1 MINSVFN
8 LAMGII
14 ICFLDGLLVVMLILG
29 FFFPLLLFVTSM
41 ILPTSFV
48 DNLGKASLMQRMSL
62 TLGEM
67 LAFEACI
74 YNFLILACTEVFLLT
89 TFLGLLT
96 KDEGRGGTLGED
108 VVLEGVTTD
117 DGGLGVTVVFL
128 GTDDNILVS
137 LVSWRPKIFLRNF

>member
-1 MINSVFN
+1 
-8 LAMGII
+8 
-14 ICFLDGLLVVMLILG
+14 MLILG

-137 LVSWRPKIFLRNF
+137 LVSWGPKIFLRNF